1 MDIETVIGCFR
12 EARLGRRM
20 TAGLEGCER
29 PAGDAGRAGG
39 RSRCATE
46 SQPKQRARSAQSAL
60 VVKLGQVGGVQIR
73 VICMAAITGREIFS
87 RSPMRW

>member
-1 MDIETVIGCFR
+1 MDIETVIGCLR

-29 PAGDAGRAGG
+29 PGGDAGRAGG

-46 SQPKQRARSAQSAL
+46 SQPEQRTRSADMDGLRWLWSPGRGHADPVDL
-60 VVKLGQVGGVQIR
+60 LR
-73 VICMAAITGREIFS
+73 VTPGRPAHAVNGE
-87 RSPMRW
+87 